1 MNNFNEQLGFRIS
14 KLREKRKL
22 TREKLGELANIS
34 DRFIYDIETGQKGMS
49 AETLYKLSKAL
60 NVTSDYLLFGIENS
74 NNFNSI
80 IGILSKLDEH
90 NKESIE
96 KIIIE
101 IYKMLSKSD

>member
-1 MNNFNEQLGFRIS
+1 MNLHHPREIVNMKWTNLNLNNLYRIV
-14 KLREKRKL
+14 
-22 TREKLGELANIS
+22 
-34 DRFIYDIETGQKGMS
+34 
-49 AETLYKLSKAL
+49 
-60 NVTSDYLLFGIENS
+60 NV
-74 NNFNSI
+74 